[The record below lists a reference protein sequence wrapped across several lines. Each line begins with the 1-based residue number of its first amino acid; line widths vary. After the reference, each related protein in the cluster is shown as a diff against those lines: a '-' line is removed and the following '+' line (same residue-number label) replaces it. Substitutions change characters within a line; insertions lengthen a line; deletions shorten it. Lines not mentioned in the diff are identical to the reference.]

1 MSFFDRLSNLSRGAI
16 KNAFSGDE
24 GSPADPLARELEK
37 LHRAYT
43 SGILTVTEYEAKRA
57 ALVGGGARSAPMRAT
72 PSTAT
77 APRTPIT
84 PPDAP
89 ASDAPD
95 EGSWPDDGPVKR
107 TL

>member
-1 MSFFDRLSNLSRGAI
+1 MSFFDRLSNIGRGAI
-16 KNAFSGDE
+16 KNAFSGEAD
-24 GSPADPLARELEK
+24 GPADPLARELEK

-57 ALVGGGARSAPMRAT
+57 ALVGGVTPAAAMRTAPRA
-72 PSTAT
+72 

-89 ASDAPD
+89 APDAPD
-95 EGSWPDDGPVKR
+95 ESNWPDDGPVKR

>member
-1 MSFFDRLSNLSRGAI
+1 MSFFDRLSNLGRGTI

-24 GSPADPLARELEK
+24 ASPADPLARELEK

-57 ALVGGGARSAPMRAT
+57 ALVGGSARPAPMQAGPRT
-72 PSTAT
+72 TA

-84 PPDAP
+84 PPEAP
-89 ASDAPD
+89 APDAPD
-95 EGSWPDDGPVKR
+95 ESNWPDTGPVKR